1 LCFCHVPVKK
11 KRDDDQPENLKKENK
26 KEEAASGTFFSK
38 KKKRKKVAVI
48 NGLAGCNRH
57 NKRGINIIKA
67 IILSKTTSRSY
78 PIHSGTEGG
87 GDMTT
92 GR

>member
-1 LCFCHVPVKK
+1 VAL
-11 KRDDDQPENLKKENK
+11 
-26 KEEAASGTFFSK
+26 FS

>member
-1 LCFCHVPVKK
+1 VAL
-11 KRDDDQPENLKKENK
+11 
-26 KEEAASGTFFSK
+26 FS

-87 GDMTT
+87 I
-92 GR
+92 